1 MKIHTD
7 IYIIIKN
14 NKNKKGLIIK
24 KKGKNSTKSFISL
37 YFTSENVRD
46 TDSTTVVTT

>member
-7 IYIIIKN
+7 IYIIINN

-24 KKGKNSTKSFISL
+24 KGKNNTKSFISL
-37 YFTSENVRD
+37 YFTSENV
-46 TDSTTVVTT
+46 